1 MTFEAPR
8 GEAPSERVLIAQ
20 GPREAEA
27 LLLRAIAQ
35 EIATARANPRL
46 LATPVRVIVPSRS
59 LREHVAARLAQAHGG
74 LAGVVVQTLRGL
86 CHELLRGDASP
97 LRSGE
102 ALVPILVRRAAA
114 AEPALAAQLAH
125 LDDGFAAV
133 DATVR
138 DLLDAGLSEHNASAA
153 LEALSGRGEVS
164 DARAQAVV
172 AVALSVVRALGALGL
187 APRSALFTQAAE
199 RVRVGALPAR
209 AVWIHGYADVT
220 GVQLDVLEALVLN
233 AAARVVLD
241 HPPDPAALAAGALAG
256 AFTQRLSLRLGAGAA
271 PLARELA
278 APELSL
284 LRASGSH
291 AEVRAV
297 AEQIRCTLD
306 AGAAPE
312 SLAIVARD
320 LAPYRFALSTHLR
333 RLAIPFS
340 GGEGFSGP
348 AGRRIQALLTWLE
361 LGARAPADRWLEA
374 HANLRGADDLRVAFH
389 GIGAGRIAAIA
400 ELNLPELL
408 SEDAE
413 YVLPVRRSLATAIEG
428 DPAGATEGDEDTEL
442 NDGASERVPERSG
455 SRLKSVRRR
464 VKREVLEAACAAA
477 ARAIEAH
484 QRLREPQPLHAAL
497 RTLLEFSAG
506 ELGWRWDTPGRSE
519 LAAACAELEESSP
532 ASFSLDGGELRILLR
547 RALRTAGIAP
557 LGGSG
562 GGVRVMTVTEAR
574 AHTFAQ
580 LFVIGANRDVFPR
593 SFQEDALLPDA
604 QRARLEAVLPD
615 IPIKRRAIDEDR
627 YLFAQLA
634 DAAPRVQVSWQG
646 ISDDGK
652 ERPASPLVERLG
664 RPKSEIA
671 TARPAWEPEA
681 TRGPR
686 PAHEHALTARLAGAR
701 VAGDRAE
708 ELALGPGGGRI
719 AAARRAAIAELD
731 APAAAHL
738 GPYFGLIGAGVDTRT
753 LPVSRLEGAVR
764 CGWQVFLEH
773 VLGLV
778 PPVDALAALPELTG
792 LMLGNTVHGPLEEIA
807 QRANVATEIT
817 LAEALQREA
826 QPVPW
831 PNEAEA
837 ERILLGVAQ
846 KVAREEGV
854 VLPGFAQL
862 LARRAR
868 GVLARVG
875 EADWPSGLRSAVVGV
890 EVRGER
896 TIEGGAVPIAI
907 TFRADRADRV
917 NGALELT
924 DYKTGAPFTRAAD
937 AAGRESMLRKRVD
950 IGLLLQAAAYALAV
964 GESGRGR
971 YLYAHA
977 DLNPQ
982 LAEVAV
988 RANDS
993 LARGFDAAALSIT
1006 RAWRAGAFVPRLAK
1020 QGSKDEGE
1028 ACKSCRVAES
1038 CLRGDSGARL
1048 RLARWRDAG
1057 PQPGEPAPIA
1067 AARALI
1073 ALGKGAK

>member
-1 MTFEAPR
+1 M
-8 GEAPSERVLIAQ
+8 
-20 GPREAEA
+20 
-27 LLLRAIAQ
+27 
-35 EIATARANPRL
+35 
-46 LATPVRVIVPSRS
+46 
-59 LREHVAARLAQAHGG
+59 
-74 LAGVVVQTLRGL
+74 
-86 CHELLRGDASP
+86 
-97 LRSGE
+97 
-102 ALVPILVRRAAA
+102 
-114 AEPALAAQLAH
+114 
-125 LDDGFAAV
+125 
-133 DATVR
+133 R
-138 DLLDAGLSEHNASAA
+138 DLLDAGLTEHNASAA
-153 LEALSGRGEVS
+153 LEALSGRGEAS

-172 AVALSVVRALGALGL
+172 AVALSVARALEALGL

-199 RVRVGALPAR
+199 RVRGAALPAR
-209 AVWIHGYADVT
+209 AIWIHGYADVT
-220 GVQLDVLEALVLN
+220 GVQLDVLEALVLH
-233 AAARVVLD
+233 AGARVVLD

-256 AFTQRLSLRLGAGAA
+256 AFTQRLSLRLGAGAS

-278 APELSL
+278 APALSL

-297 AEQIRCTLD
+297 AEQIRSALD

-361 LGARAPADRWLEA
+361 LGARTPADRWLEA

-389 GIGAGRIAAIA
+389 GIGAGRIAAVA

-408 SEDAE
+408 GEDAE
-413 YVLPVRRSLATAIEG
+413 YVLPVRRSLATALESE
-428 DPAGATEGDEDTEL
+428 PAGAAEGDDASDA
-442 NDGASERVPERSG
+442 NDDASERAPERTTA
-455 SRLKSVRRR
+455 RVKSVRRR

-484 QRLREPQPLHAAL
+484 QRLREPHPLHAAL
-497 RTLLEFSAG
+497 RALLAFSER

-532 ASFSLDGGELRILLR
+532 ASFTLDGGELRILLR
-547 RALRTAGIAP
+547 RALRTAGTAP

-634 DAAPRVQVSWQG
+634 DAAPLVQLSWQG

-686 PAHEHALTARLAGAR
+686 PAHEHALTARLAGACA
-701 VAGDRAE
+701 AGNRAA
-708 ELALGPGGGRI
+708 ELAVGAGGERI
-719 AAARRAAIAELD
+719 AAARRATLAELD
-731 APAAAHL
+731 APSSSVQL

-773 VLGLV
+773 VLGLE

-792 LMLGNTVHGPLEEIA
+792 LMLGNTVHGALEEIA
-807 QRANVATEIT
+807 RRANVATEIT

-826 QPVPW
+826 LPVPW
-831 PNEAEA
+831 PNAAEA
-837 ERILLGVAQ
+837 EGILLGVAQ
-846 KVAREEGV
+846 KIAREEGV

-868 GVLARVG
+868 DVLARVG
-875 EADWPSGLRSAVVGV
+875 EADWPNGLRSAVVGV

-937 AAGRESMLRKRVD
+937 ASARESMLRKRADV
-950 IGLLLQAAAYALAV
+950 GLLLQAAAYALAV
-964 GESGRGR
+964 GEAGRGR

-977 DLNPQ
+977 TLEPQ

-988 RANDS
+988 RANDA
-993 LARGFDAAALSIT
+993 LASGFDGAVLSIA

-1020 QGSKDEGE
+1020 HGSSDEGD
-1028 ACKSCRVAES
+1028 ACKKCRVAES

-1048 RLARWRDAG
+1048 RLIRWRDAG
-1057 PQPGEPAPIA
+1057 PQPGEPAPIT

-1073 ALGKGAK
+1073 ALGKVAK